1 MVSNFARGKET
12 AARLAMGDVA
22 LATRTILEYLFV
34 RLQYAKEEQSEG
46 FSTLERILVVS
57 VDIEDSFQRVHHSH
71 CTTTISAKGDFCN
84 KLLSDQMCREM
95 KDLLPLC
102 QSKAL
107 SGRGCPHECI
117 DIMPFQLSFELD
129 EKSGAI
135 EEDCLALK
143 QFIHRISLT
152 HTTVKFHYCVKVNS
166 SISAETYNTERGA
179 ATCLPG
185 GTRLLSDGSHFVRS
199 AARDVPSS
207 CDKIHPMTGEPI
219 CLLIPDEVAERGFSG
234 ELRLMPVVSLCP
246 CQKPYPNKPA
256 QIAAVSIFLYDPAG
270 LPVLFSTKE
279 ASCSFFKDPSC
290 LITWEKYGYQATL
303 NSDPH
308 WEEGDRQ
315 VILSHLSPIL
325 LCSKQAVKGCIQGV
339 VSRILEQHYK
349 VSREQ
354 QKLAQSLPIMADAI
368 SGIVSSSTDSEFR
381 RKCLQSLQVADTQ
394 KFQVTIK
401 DTFNKVILNQWKCS
415 SACDTRRPLLKNDEA
430 GVGLLSA
437 DLPLPTIHQKLLGS
451 NFSSAQ
457 LEQGGKGFLFVNSD
471 CGGMSQ
477 KGSRKIHVEDSG
489 DPHVTGVA
497 KSKEKNKSLLAES
510 GTSSS
515 SFFSYATK
523 IGCGALQDK
532 SQVVSV
538 GPSVKKIR
546 SNENLWQ
553 DDHFWK
559 QEVSN
564 LAKWTS

>member
-1 MVSNFARGKET
+1 
-12 AARLAMGDVA
+12 MGDVA

-34 RLQYAKEEQSEG
+34 RLQYAKEEQSKG

-71 CTTTISAKGDFCN
+71 CTTTISAKGDFCY

-152 HTTVKFHYCVKVNS
+152 HTTVKFHYCVKVNG

-185 GTRLLSDGSHFVRS
+185 GTRLLSEGNHFVRS

-207 CDKIHPMTGEPI
+207 CDKIHPMT
-219 CLLIPDEVAERGFSG
+219 
-234 ELRLMPVVSLCP
+234 
-246 CQKPYPNKPA
+246 
-256 QIAAVSIFLYDPAG
+256 G

-290 LITWEKYGYQATL
+290 LIAWEKYGYQATL

-308 WEEGDRQ
+308 WEEDTAKPDIRYKLHASHQQDSDAQEQTLLLFLFLSYSDQFNDKTVYNFWDRQ

-349 VSREQ
+349 VSQEQ

-368 SGIVSSSTDSEFR
+368 SSIVSSSTDSEFR
-381 RKCLQSLQVADTQ
+381 RKCLQSLQVTDTK

-401 DTFNKVILNQWKCS
+401 DTFNKVILKQWKCS
-415 SACDTRRPLLKNDEA
+415 SACDARRPLPKNNEA

-477 KGSRKIHVEDSG
+477 KGSREIHVEDSG
-489 DPHVTGVA
+489 DPHITGVA

-515 SFFSYATK
+515 SFFSYPTK

-532 SQVVSV
+532 SQVLSV

-553 DDHFWK
+553 DDYFWK

>member
-1 MVSNFARGKET
+1 MRMGRLLRVLGTKEEQ
-12 AARLAMGDVA
+12 
-22 LATRTILEYLFV
+22 ILEYLFV

-71 CTTTISAKGDFCN
+71 CTTTISAKGDFCY
-84 KLLSDQMCREM
+84 KPLSDQMCREM

-152 HTTVKFHYCVKVNS
+152 HTTVKFHYCVKVNG

-185 GTRLLSDGSHFVRS
+185 GTRLLSEGSHFVRS

-207 CDKIHPMTGEPI
+207 CDKIHPMT
-219 CLLIPDEVAERGFSG
+219 
-234 ELRLMPVVSLCP
+234 
-246 CQKPYPNKPA
+246 
-256 QIAAVSIFLYDPAG
+256 AG

-308 WEEGDRQ
+308 WEEGKDTAKPDIRYKLHASHQQDSDAQEQTLLLFLFLSYSDQFNDKTVYNFWDRQ

-354 QKLAQSLPIMADAI
+354 QKLAQSLPIMAGAI
-368 SGIVSSSTDSEFR
+368 SSIVSSSTDSEFR

-394 KFQVTIK
+394 EFQVTIK

-415 SACDTRRPLLKNDEA
+415 SACDARRA
-430 GVGLLSA
+430 S
-437 DLPLPTIHQKLLGS
+437 
-451 NFSSAQ
+451 FS
-457 LEQGGKGFLFVNSD
+457 V
-471 CGGMSQ
+471 
-477 KGSRKIHVEDSG
+477 
-489 DPHVTGVA
+489 
-497 KSKEKNKSLLAES
+497 
-510 GTSSS
+510 
-515 SFFSYATK
+515 
-523 IGCGALQDK
+523 
-532 SQVVSV
+532 
-538 GPSVKKIR
+538 
-546 SNENLWQ
+546 
-553 DDHFWK
+553 
-559 QEVSN
+559 
-564 LAKWTS
+564 

>member
-207 CDKIHPMTGEPI
+207 CDKIHPMT
-219 CLLIPDEVAERGFSG
+219 
-234 ELRLMPVVSLCP
+234 
-246 CQKPYPNKPA
+246 
-256 QIAAVSIFLYDPAG
+256 AG

-308 WEEGDRQ
+308 WEEGKDTAKPDIRYKLHASHQQDSDAQEQTLLLFLFLSYSDQFNDKTVYNFWDRQ

>member
-22 LATRTILEYLFV
+22 LATRTFQQKV
-34 RLQYAKEEQSEG
+34 TSATN
-46 FSTLERILVVS
+46 FSVIRCV
-57 VDIEDSFQRVHHSH
+57 
-71 CTTTISAKGDFCN
+71 
-84 KLLSDQMCREM
+84 
-95 KDLLPLC
+95 
-102 QSKAL
+102 
-107 SGRGCPHECI
+107 
-117 DIMPFQLSFELD
+117 ELD

-308 WEEGDRQ
+308 WEEGKDTAKPDIRYKLHASHQQDSDAQEQTLLLFLFLSYSDQFNDKTVYNFWDRQ

>member
-1 MVSNFARGKET
+1 
-12 AARLAMGDVA
+12 
-22 LATRTILEYLFV
+22 
-34 RLQYAKEEQSEG
+34 
-46 FSTLERILVVS
+46 
-57 VDIEDSFQRVHHSH
+57 
-71 CTTTISAKGDFCN
+71 
-84 KLLSDQMCREM
+84 MCREM

-308 WEEGDRQ
+308 WEEGKDTAKPDIRYKLHASHQQDSDAQEQTLLLFLFLSYSDQFNDKTVYNFWDRQ

>member
-1 MVSNFARGKET
+1 MRMGRLLRVLGTKEEQ
-12 AARLAMGDVA
+12 
-22 LATRTILEYLFV
+22 ILEYLFV
-34 RLQYAKEEQSEG
+34 RLQYAKEDQSEG

-57 VDIEDSFQRVHHSH
+57 VDIEDSFQRVHHFH
-71 CTTTISAKGDFCN
+71 CTTTISAKGDFCY

-152 HTTVKFHYCVKVNS
+152 HTTVKFHYCVKVNG

-179 ATCLPG
+179 ATCLSSG
-185 GTRLLSDGSHFVRS
+185 IRLLSEGSHFVRS

-207 CDKIHPMTGEPI
+207 CDKIHPMT
-219 CLLIPDEVAERGFSG
+219 
-234 ELRLMPVVSLCP
+234 
-246 CQKPYPNKPA
+246 
-256 QIAAVSIFLYDPAG
+256 AG

-290 LITWEKYGYQATL
+290 LIAWEKYGYQATL

-308 WEEGDRQ
+308 GEEGKDTAKPDIRYKLHASHQQDSDAQEQTLLLFLFLSYSDQFNDKTVYNFWDRQ

-354 QKLAQSLPIMADAI
+354 QKLAQSLPFMADAI
-368 SGIVSSSTDSEFR
+368 SSIVSSSTDSEFR

-401 DTFNKVILNQWKCS
+401 DTFNKVILNQWKHS
-415 SACDTRRPLLKNDEA
+415 SACDARRPLPKNDEA

-457 LEQGGKGFLFVNSD
+457 LEQGEKGFLFVNSD

-489 DPHVTGVA
+489 DPHITGVA
-497 KSKEKNKSLLAES
+497 KSKEKNLLAES

-515 SFFSYATK
+515 SFFSYPTK

-532 SQVVSV
+532 SQVVSA

-546 SNENLWQ
+546 SHENLWQ